1 MALTDGRNFT
11 MFPPYLDFKTRK
23 ENNQGPMTGGM
34 GCVCPTIRCTESM
47 FQALAQGF
55 MARTIA
61 GLGKEGLDFPGFIA
75 IDVILT
81 HDGPIAIEYDLRLG
95 DPETQAL
102 MPLIQPDL
110 DLAKVLAQCHSD
122 QISLSSSLFQKDRF
136 AAVVVAVTKKY
147 PLEPETQ
154 PLHVNLTTPT
164 QKDTIIYHSHTFHSS
179 VQPSQP
185 VVQARG
191 GRVLGVCGI
200 GNNLDVAAQRAYSG
214 MEAVKFEG
222 MEYRTDIDLLSA
234 QHTLRALQVLV
245 IGKGAREHALAWQLS
260 RARSVKHVFV
270 FPGNAGTHE
279 VAASNGTAGISA
291 FESAS
296 SSEYHDL
303 AKRAKDIGIG
313 LVVVGPD
320 DDVVNGIEESFR
332 KVGVSCF
339 APSREAAELEGSKV
353 SAKEFMNKFG
363 IPTAHHGSFDNLEA
377 ASAYVRHVF
386 TDKDHRI
393 VIKADGLAAGKGV
406 VLPETPEEALEDLRS
421 TMSDGKFSTAG
432 SSVVIEEYMDGY
444 EISILTFSDG
454 KTFFS
459 LPPGQDHKRILEG
472 NKGPNTGGMGVY
484 SPVPMVTPDV
494 LQKIDE
500 VILKP
505 TFDALAKEGR
515 PFCGLLF
522 TGVMVTKSGP
532 KVIEYNVRFGDPETQ
547 SSMLLIH
554 EDTDLASVMLS
565 CTNGTLA
572 QMKNSIRIKSGFACN
587 VVIAS
592 GGYPGDYKTGKVA
605 TLSSPPEGVVIFHA
619 GPRKEDR
626 LLKTAGGRVFSV
638 AAYGDTLE
646 EARRKAYMGVGC
658 VSFEDMVYRKDIALG
673 GLAK

>member
-1 MALTDGRNFT
+1 M
-11 MFPPYLDFKTRK
+11 
-23 ENNQGPMTGGM
+23 
-34 GCVCPTIRCTESM
+34 
-47 FQALAQGF
+47 
-55 MARTIA
+55 
-61 GLGKEGLDFPGFIA
+61 
-75 IDVILT
+75 
-81 HDGPIAIEYDLRLG
+81 
-95 DPETQAL
+95 
-102 MPLIQPDL
+102 
-110 DLAKVLAQCHSD
+110 
-122 QISLSSSLFQKDRF
+122 
-136 AAVVVAVTKKY
+136 
-147 PLEPETQ
+147 
-154 PLHVNLTTPT
+154 
-164 QKDTIIYHSHTFHSS
+164 
-179 VQPSQP
+179 
-185 VVQARG
+185 
-191 GRVLGVCGI
+191 
-200 GNNLDVAAQRAYSG
+200 SG
-214 MEAVKFEG
+214 
-222 MEYRTDIDLLSA
+222 
-234 QHTLRALQVLV
+234 RALQVLV

-291 FESAS
+291 FEGAS

-339 APSREAAELEGSKV
+339 APSHEAAELEGSKV

-377 ASAYVRHVF
+377 ASAYVCHVF

-421 TMSDGKFSTAG
+421 IMSDGKFSTAG

-547 SSMLLIH
+547 SSMLLVH

-572 QMKNSIRIKSGFACN
+572 QVKNSIRIKSGFVCN

-619 GPRKEDR
+619 GTRKEDR